1 MLNYHKCY
9 VYLYIRVDLTVP
21 QIGVS
26 THIAELVEQSPQLCA
41 MQRIIE
47 LDPSGAIQG
56 AATPKVTVGM
66 ASAPE
71 PIVPHPDTYADFPDI
86 TSTPIDVELFRRPLG
101 RSHRQVPRA
110 RLISSF

>member
-1 MLNYHKCY
+1 
-9 VYLYIRVDLTVP
+9 
-21 QIGVS
+21 
-26 THIAELVEQSPQLCA
+26 

-86 TSTPIDVELFRRPLG
+86 TSTHIDVELFDALWAEAIAKFPEL
-101 RSHRQVPRA
+101 A
-110 RLISSF
+110 

>member
-1 MLNYHKCY
+1 
-9 VYLYIRVDLTVP
+9 
-21 QIGVS
+21 
-26 THIAELVEQSPQLCA
+26 

-86 TSTPIDVELFRRPLG
+86 TSTPIDVELFDALWAMRGG
-101 RSHRQVPRA
+101 RWATRQEHMPSCPPIV
-110 RLISSF
+110 LSTSS

>member
-1 MLNYHKCY
+1 MST
-9 VYLYIRVDLTVP
+9 LYIRVDLTVP

-56 AATPKVTVGM
+56 AATPKVTV
-66 ASAPE
+66 
-71 PIVPHPDTYADFPDI
+71 HPDTYADFPDI
-86 TSTPIDVELFRRPLG
+86 TSTPIDVELFDALWAEAIAKFPEL
-101 RSHRQVPRA
+101 A
-110 RLISSF
+110 